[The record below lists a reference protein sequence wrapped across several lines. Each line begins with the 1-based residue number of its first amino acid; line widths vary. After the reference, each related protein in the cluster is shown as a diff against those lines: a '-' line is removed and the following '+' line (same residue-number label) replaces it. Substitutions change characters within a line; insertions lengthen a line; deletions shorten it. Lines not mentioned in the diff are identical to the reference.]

1 MAWNRRILFSRHA
14 TIDKKMDLAEGDITR
29 LLGEWRAGDDTALE
43 RLIPMVYGHLHE
55 VAQAYLQGERPEHT
69 LQATALVNELFLR
82 LMKNQ
87 QVRYENRE
95 HFYTFAARVMRR
107 ILVEHARKATSKKR
121 GDGAQRI
128 ALAPELAWIDA
139 DSAELLDLDQALAEL
154 ATLDPDKVRILEIRF
169 FLGMTAADT
178 AELLGRSRSS
188 VNRDATFAISWLHR
202 RLSAGQNR
210 SDLRQLD

>member
-1 MAWNRRILFSRHA
+1 
-14 TIDKKMDLAEGDITR
+14 MDLAEGDITR

-188 VNRDATFAISWLHR
+188 VNRDVTFAVSWLHR

-210 SDLRQLD
+210 SDSRQLD